1 MKKGSGEAYP
11 PPPFE
16 KFNHLNLH
24 SKIPLK
30 KDFDPSPPPQKKNPE
45 NYPFKKQFLWI
56 RACQQKH
63 KQIVNKT
70 KNYIQ
75 FEKLIMRK

>member
-1 MKKGSGEAYP
+1 MGNDSKRKNKRTINKKMYTRANEERVGGGVP

-45 NYPFKKQFLWI
+45 NYPF
-56 RACQQKH
+56 
-63 KQIVNKT
+63 
-70 KNYIQ
+70 
-75 FEKLIMRK
+75 

>member
-1 MKKGSGEAYP
+1 MYTRANEERVGGGVP

-30 KDFDPSPPPQKKNPE
+30 KDFDPSPPPPKKKPQKIIP
-45 NYPFKKQFLWI
+45 L
-56 RACQQKH
+56 
-63 KQIVNKT
+63 KT
-70 KNYIQ
+70 ISLDPCMLAKT
-75 FEKLIMRK
+75 